1 MLSHLRHYCRYLLD
15 QEGIMGEFEGRQD
28 MGRPDD
34 EIIMEKLVAHP
45 VHVLKLILAALSFT
59 DDCIPF
65 IQTFGCKLKKTLCY

>member
-1 MLSHLRHYCRYLLD
+1 MA
-15 QEGIMGEFEGRQD
+15 EFEGSEGQ
-28 MGRPDD
+28 GWSND